1 MRVPGGANTN
11 HFEDAVRVAAL
22 GRLGEIGDHEMAG
35 REARWPGE
43 VIGNYYD
50 FDLQRPVR
58 RSFLALVACTASIRR
73 ETPF

>member
-35 REARWPGE
+35 REARWPDKATGS
-43 VIGNYYD
+43 YCD
-50 FDLQRPVR
+50 FAACSALV
-58 RSFLALVACTASIRR
+58 LALVACMASRR
-73 ETPF
+73 SEGPC